1 MDDKFLEISS
11 CSMLVF
17 EPRKDS
23 NIIIG
28 VPHHAPAGVAK
39 LPCPEH
45 READENAGFIGR
57 YIAEALQSASVVA
70 CNYPIDV
77 NKSLATDYS
86 SIIAFLK
93 PKYLIEIHGHGNRS
107 ASFNVEISSGK
118 KERTISETFA
128 HAILEESRLI
138 NDLKDITISG
148 NFDKIYFRATGSPT
162 ITTDSWTPLHI
173 ELPPELRF
181 ARNNESI
188 RPPALAYLF
197 ADCIIKAVRQVCI

>member
-1 MDDKFLEISS
+1 MQRRDAENPSMDDNFLEISS
-11 CSMLVF
+11 CSLLVF
-17 EPRKDS
+17 EPRKYS

-77 NKSLATDYS
+77 NKSLVTDYS
-86 SIIAFLK
+86 SILAFLK

-107 ASFNVEISSGK
+107 ANFNVEISSGK

-138 NDLKDITISG
+138 KTRFLLKC
-148 NFDKIYFRATGSPT
+148 KIAGDNELGDRVMQVPV
-162 ITTDSWTPLHI
+162 WTS
-173 ELPPELRF
+173 EVGY
-181 ARNNESI
+181 I
-188 RPPALAYLF
+188 RYY
-197 ADCIIKAVRQVCI
+197 R